1 MKWISLSLL
10 LLCFFKMNAQIASQ
24 TSEQTKPTLTLEDA
38 IKIALENNYEIRIAA
53 NNSKID
59 QTNSTIGNAGM
70 LPTVRASVVDN
81 NGIQNLSQTRIDGT
95 VNSLDNAKNSSFSY
109 GPNLDWTIFDGFRMF
124 ARYDQLKELQNLGEV
139 QLKQTIVNKVS
150 DVTSI
155 YYDLVQ
161 QQQQLNALDTTIVIS
176 NQRLNLAQ
184 NRYTIGKASKLETLN
199 AQVDLN
205 ADTTTL
211 LRQKE
216 LFANTKIALNEQLG
230 RDTKIDFNVV
240 PEIKIDTQLL
250 LPKLTELAF
259 KQNPELE
266 ALVIGKRVSEL
277 QLKQVKGTRYPTV
290 SVTTGYNFAETQSD
304 LGFTTQTSSRGLN
317 YGFSASLNLFDGFN
331 QNRTEKVAKLDIENS
346 QILIE
351 QRNKTLE
358 SQLNSAF
365 QTYLT
370 NIELVAL
377 EAKNETIA
385 KQNLDITLDKFRI
398 GTITTLEFRTAQL
411 NYINAKVR
419 NTNTQYQAKLSEIA
433 LKELAGNLSF

>member
-1 MKWISLSLL
+1 
-10 LLCFFKMNAQIASQ
+10 MNAQEI
-24 TSEQTKPTLTLEDA
+24 LTLEDA
-38 IKIALENNYEIRIAA
+38 IKIALENNYEIKIAA
-53 NNSKID
+53 NNSKIN
-59 QTNSTIGNAGM
+59 QTNTAVGNAGM
-70 LPTVRASVVDN
+70 LPSVTASFVDN
-81 NGIQNLSQTRIDGT
+81 NGIQNLSQTRTDGT
-95 VNSLDNAKNSSFSY
+95 TTSLDNAKNSSLTY
-109 GPNLDWTIFDGFRMF
+109 GANLDWTIFDGFTMF
-124 ARYDQLKELQNLGEV
+124 AKYDQLKELQKLGEV
-139 QLKQTIVNKVS
+139 QLKQTILNKVS

-176 NQRLNLAQ
+176 KQRLTLAQ

-205 ADTTTL
+205 TDTTTL

-216 LFANTKIALNEQLG
+216 LFANTRIALNEQLA
-230 RDTKIDFNVV
+230 RDTKLDFKVI
-240 PEIKIDTQLL
+240 PEIKIEDQLQLANLTQ
-250 LPKLTELAF
+250 LAF

-266 ALVIGKRVSEL
+266 ALVINKRISEL

-290 SVTTGYNFAETQSD
+290 RVNTGYNFGETKSD
-304 LGFTTQTSSRGLN
+304 LGFTTATSSRGLN

-331 QNRTEKVAKLDIENS
+331 QNRTEKVAKLQIENS
-346 QILIE
+346 QLAIE
-351 QRNKTLE
+351 QQNKTLE

-370 NIELVAL
+370 NIELVKL
-377 EAKNETIA
+377 EEKNEAIA

-419 NTNTQYQAKLSEIA
+419 NTNTQFQAKIV
-433 LKELAGNLSF
+433 G